1 MEEHSF
7 YRVYEYSDRLTP
19 GKELKIEHTLSFDQE
34 KADLTD
40 LTALPTNELETL
52 KEASAKLEQSIFE
65 KLCDAVEEW
74 EQQGANTL
82 RIVKA
87 MEYVCTPEIAHT
99 SNIWKKGEYEWNEI
113 SNRVYKM
120 TYHIYENTSY
130 DHRLKKSVPASWEV
144 SWYVSFNQPNTP
156 NYSGQSAHIAGQERK
171 RYTDRAAM
179 EKYLQGRKDAYAHL
193 FTELSPTIP
202 RGESSRFCVNGQ
214 LLPGYTVEPER
225 EAVVAELLNFL
236 ESSDVEPAEP
246 PKEKQHPKPHPKQ
259 KARSAPVR

>member
-7 YRVYEYSDRLTP
+7 YRVYKYSDRLIP
-19 GKELKIEHTLSFDQE
+19 GKELKIEHTISFDQE
-34 KADLTD
+34 RADLTD
-40 LTALPTNELETL
+40 LTALPTDELETR
-52 KEASAKLEQSIFE
+52 KETSAKLEQSIFE

-74 EQQGANTL
+74 EEQGANTL

-87 MEYVCTPEIAHT
+87 MEYVRTPEVAHT
-99 SNIWKKGEYEWNEI
+99 SNVWNKGEYEWYEI

-120 TYHIYENTSY
+120 TYHIYENTRY

-144 SWYVSFNQPNTP
+144 SWYVSFNQPRNP
-156 NYSGQSAHIAGQERK
+156 NYASQSAQLAGQERK
-171 RYTDRAAM
+171 RYTDKAAM

-193 FTELSPTIP
+193 FTELSPPIP
-202 RGESSRFCVNGQ
+202 SGESSRFYVNGQ

-246 PKEKQHPKPHPKQ
+246 PKEKSNPKPHTKQ